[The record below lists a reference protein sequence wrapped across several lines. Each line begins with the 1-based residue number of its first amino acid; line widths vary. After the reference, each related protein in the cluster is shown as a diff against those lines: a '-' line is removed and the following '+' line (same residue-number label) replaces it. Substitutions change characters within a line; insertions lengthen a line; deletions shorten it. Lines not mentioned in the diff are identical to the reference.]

1 MSTTVYDCSNVA
13 ERAAGL
19 KHAAR
24 ALAADGCVVLP
35 TDTVYGIGADAFSAR
50 GVTGLLAAKG
60 RTRAMPPPV
69 LIAHAGVLDGLADEV
84 SEDARALARAFWPGG
99 LTLILHAQPSLGW
112 DLGETRGTVAL
123 RVPDDDVARAL
134 LIETGPLAVSSANRT
149 GRPAATTAQE
159 AAAMLGESVELYLDD
174 GPRGEPGTD
183 PVASTIVDCTGEV
196 PVVVRHGA
204 IPLERLREVVP
215 AVTAGDEPAPG
226 AGPQPGSTGS
236 HAADPAAH
244 PAPGQEVPEPAA
256 APGADGFGTDGVG
269 TDGTGA
275 GGAGPAGGGP
285 AQPVGTTVQ
294 AGGAAPLRTPG
305 PAAAAEDQHLAAT
318 LVARSAGAPA
328 PAVDQDRA
336 RRGPQAPAGPQPP
349 LPVEEAARLVARG
362 LGRD

>member
-149 GRPAATTAQE
+149 GRPAATTADE

-183 PVASTIVDCTGEV
+183 PVASTIVDCTGEA

-204 IPLERLREVVP
+204 IPLQRLREVVP
-215 AVTAGDEPAPG
+215 AVTAGDPPA

-236 HAADPAAH
+236 HAADPV
-244 PAPGQEVPEPAA
+244 PGEAPEPAA
-256 APGADGFGTDGVG
+256 APGTDGVG
-269 TDGTGA
+269 ADGTGA

-285 AQPVGTTVQ
+285 AQPAGTTVP
-294 AGGAAPLRTPG
+294 AGGAAPLRGPG

-362 LGRD
+362 LGTD